1 MPISSREG
9 RLATLVDSH
18 WFSMV
23 IASVIVLN
31 AVILGLETY
40 PSLMQDYG
48 DVLVAL
54 NQACYA
60 VFVVELILRIASYGR
75 RPQDFFRS
83 GWNVFDAVIVL
94 AVVVPGVRE
103 QAQILRLLR
112 LARIARLLRF
122 LPDARILV
130 RTVVKSIPSAFS
142 MVVLTALLLFVYAMV
157 GWSLFGEELP
167 ETWGN
172 ASRSMLT
179 LFILLTLENLPVYL
193 AEAEQVSSFAPL
205 FFVSFVVL
213 ASFIVFNL
221 LIGIVIGSMDSARKE
236 DEQDSQP
243 IASPDG
249 PDGDLAQK
257 IRNLRVALD
266 ECEKELATRDSP

>member
-1 MPISSREG
+1 MANSSREG

-18 WFSMV
+18 RFTMV

-40 PSLMQDYG
+40 PSLMQAYG
-48 DVLVAL
+48 NVLASL

-60 VFVVELILRIASYGR
+60 VFVAELVMRIASYGR

-83 GWNVFDAVIVL
+83 GWNIFDAVIVL
-94 AVVVPGVRE
+94 AVVLPGVRE

-167 ETWGN
+167 QTWGN
-172 ASRSMLT
+172 ASRAMLT

-236 DEQDSQP
+236 EEQDSQP
-243 IASPDG
+243 VASPDDA
-249 PDGDLAQK
+249 DGDLAQK

-266 ECEKELATRDSP
+266 ECEKELATRDSS

>member
-1 MPISSREG
+1 MPTSSREG

-18 WFSMV
+18 RFAMV

-48 DVLVAL
+48 DALVAL

-94 AVVVPGVRE
+94 AVVLPGVRE

-236 DEQDSQP
+236 EDEDSQA

-266 ECEKELATRDSP
+266 ECEKELATRDSS

>member
-1 MPISSREG
+1 MANSSREG

-18 WFSMV
+18 RFTMV

-40 PSLMQDYG
+40 PSLMQAYG
-48 DVLVAL
+48 NVLASL

-60 VFVVELILRIASYGR
+60 VFVAELVMRIASYGR

-83 GWNVFDAVIVL
+83 GWNIFDAVIVL
-94 AVVVPGVRE
+94 AVVLPGVRE

-112 LARIARLLRF
+112 L
-122 LPDARILV
+122 
-130 RTVVKSIPSAFS
+130 
-142 MVVLTALLLFVYAMV
+142 
-157 GWSLFGEELP
+157 
-167 ETWGN
+167 GN

-236 DEQDSQP
+236 EERDSQ
-243 IASPDG
+243 AVKSSDDA
-249 PDGDLAQK
+249 DGDLAQK

-266 ECEKELATRDSP
+266 ECEKELASRDSS

>member
-1 MPISSREG
+1 MAKSSREG
-9 RLATLVDSH
+9 RLATLVDSQR
-18 WFSMV
+18 FTMV

-40 PSLMQDYG
+40 PSLMRTYG
-48 DVLVAL
+48 NALETL

-83 GWNVFDAVIVL
+83 GWNVFDAVIVF
-94 AVVVPGVRE
+94 AVVLPGIRE
-103 QAQILRLLR
+103 EAQVLRLLR
-112 LARIARLLRF
+112 LARIVRLLRF
-122 LPDARILV
+122 LPDARLLV

-142 MVVLTALLLFVYAMV
+142 MVVLTALLVFVYAMV
-157 GWSLFGEELP
+157 GWTLFAEELP
-167 ETWGN
+167 ETWGT
-172 ASRSMLT
+172 AGRSMLT

-221 LIGIVIGSMDSARKE
+221 LIGIVIGSMDSARE
-236 DEQDSQP
+236 EEEQESQA

-249 PDGDLAQK
+249 FDGDLAQK
-257 IRNLRVALD
+257 MRNLRVALD
-266 ECEKELATRDSP
+266 ECEKELASRSSA